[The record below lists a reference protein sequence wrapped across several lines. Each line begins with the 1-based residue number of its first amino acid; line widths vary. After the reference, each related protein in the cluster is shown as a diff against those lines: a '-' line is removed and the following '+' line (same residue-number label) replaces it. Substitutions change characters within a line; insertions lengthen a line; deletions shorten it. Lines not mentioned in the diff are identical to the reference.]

1 MSGDSGLISNYVRN
15 WVHYDNL
22 ASSFYKQSMNSRKIR
37 DEYETKVIEYLRQ
50 SRMENA
56 IIQTNNG
63 RISMYEE
70 KKPNQLSL
78 VKIRELLHSFY
89 RTRGGKDETND
100 IMTFIS
106 GNRGY
111 EMKTCLRKS
120 HFSPNQVPPPPPPP
134 PVPQLM

>member
-1 MSGDSGLISNYVRN
+1 MSADSGLVSNYVRN

-22 ASSFYKQSMNSRKIR
+22 ASSFYKQSMGARKVR
-37 DEYETKVIEYLRQ
+37 DEYETKIIEYLRQ
-50 SRMENA
+50 MRMENA

-63 RISMYEE
+63 RISMYDE

-78 VKIRELLHSFY
+78 IKIRELLHAFY
-89 RTRGGKDETND
+89 RSKGGKDETTD

-120 HFSPNQVPPPPPPP
+120 NFPVQATPPPPPPP
-134 PVPQLM
+134 QLM

>member
-22 ASSFYKQSMNSRKIR
+22 ASSFYKQSMGARKVR
-37 DEYETKVIEYLRQ
+37 DEYETKIIEQLRLM
-50 SRMENA
+50 RMENA

-63 RISMYEE
+63 RISLHEE
-70 KKPNQLSL
+70 KKHNQLSL
-78 VKIRELLHSFY
+78 VKIRELLHAYY
-89 RTRGGKDETND
+89 RTHGGKDETND

-111 EMKTCLRKS
+111 EMKTGLRKS
-120 HFSPNQVPPPPPPP
+120 NFPAQPAPPPPPA
-134 PVPQLM
+134 PQLM